1 MGGRAFRWT
10 LVVVCAVWGFFSYL
24 VLWGYTPIV
33 VTERFVVSVPG
44 LLLLLPARAV
54 LESIHLIEQRVV
66 HHPFDF
72 SNTNG
77 WIGYAAALAGALIG
91 WLAWLVLS
99 VPARLGRR
107 SREREPEP
115 TPGGNVA
122 HAEDTPATEP
132 AP

>member
-10 LVVVCAVWGFFSYL
+10 LVMVCAVWGFVSYL

-44 LLLLLPARAV
+44 LLLLLPARVV

-107 SREREPEP
+107 SREPEP

-122 HAEDTPATEP
+122 EAEDTPATEP

>member
-1 MGGRAFRWT
+1 M
-10 LVVVCAVWGFFSYL
+10 
-24 VLWGYTPIV
+24 
-33 VTERFVVSVPG
+33 
-44 LLLLLPARAV
+44 LPARVV

-99 VPARLGRR
+99 VPARLGRH
-107 SREREPEP
+107 SREPEP
-115 TPGGNVA
+115 TPGGNA
-122 HAEDTPATEP
+122 AEAEDTPATEP